1 MGSYKYGYKSL
12 KWVIAIAALL
22 ISPLITIHEPP
33 SSVVGRRV
41 SSLGLQRAPNPE
53 CKTERSSGDEDMK
66 TRDPGDRMCTKM
78 TLTSKPPKPPKP

>member
-12 KWVIAIAALL
+12 IWVIIKVITIVALL

-41 SSLGLQRAPNPE
+41 SSLGLQRAPI
-53 CKTERSSGDEDMK
+53 
-66 TRDPGDRMCTKM
+66 
-78 TLTSKPPKPPKP
+78 